1 MYACTYMCMY
11 MYALLASVLLV
22 PLPSVLEHQEASLV
36 MPAQSPRDRLA
47 LLPIHD
53 KVPPVGIVLNNTR
66 AWRLPLLQE
75 VVALAD
81 SKAPELRAVCRQL

>member
-1 MYACTYMCMY
+1 MY
-11 MYALLASVLLV
+11 MYALLAGVFHV

-81 SKAPELRAVCRQL
+81 SKVPELRAVCRRL